1 MGLPRWLIFSRPS
14 WLNGKEYACRAGDAR
29 DVGSIPGS
37 GISHGG
43 GNDNPGIT
51 AWKIQ
56 WTEKPG
62 GLQAM
67 GS

>member
-1 MGLPRWLIFSRPS
+1 ML
-14 WLNGKEYACRAGDAR
+14 ARAGDAR
-29 DVGSIPGS
+29 DVGSIPES

-62 GLQAM
+62 KLQSMRAQRIRHDRAKH
-67 GS
+67 SR